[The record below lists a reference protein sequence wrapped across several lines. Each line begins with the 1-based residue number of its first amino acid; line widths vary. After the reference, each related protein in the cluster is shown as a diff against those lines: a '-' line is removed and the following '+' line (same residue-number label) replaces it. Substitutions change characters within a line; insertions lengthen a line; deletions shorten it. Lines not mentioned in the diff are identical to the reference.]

1 MIRKTIKDHAR
12 IVFNGN
18 GYDDAWI
25 DEAVNVRGLENLK
38 TTPDCMPRLLD
49 EKNVAMLTSHGVFT
63 VAELESRTEIML
75 ENYCNSIEIEAA
87 TMTDMARTEIVPAVE
102 AFAREIAETA
112 AAEAGRGAER
122 EPEQRDRPG
131 RALVGAGR
139 AHARRGGRPRRGGR
153 ASRGDL
159 GRRRALRGDSRRGA
173 RRHGRPARPA
183 DEAETI
189 TSKRFW
195 PFPTYGDLLFGVR

>member
-112 AAEAGRGAER
+112 AAKRAVAPNVSLSSEI
-122 EPEQRDRPG
+122 
-131 RALVGAGR
+131 ALVERLSGLVERMLVAADDLDGAV
-139 AHARRGGRPRRGGR
+139 AR
-153 ASRGDL
+153 L
-159 GRRRALRGDSRRGA
+159 
-173 RRHGRPARPA
+173 
-183 DEAETI
+183 
-189 TSKRFW
+189 
-195 PFPTYGDLLFGVR
+195 